1 VTLLGEGLQ
10 RTLEPAG
17 DGADAL
23 ERYLAGEDHAFGT
36 YFSFVGLPEGN
47 YEVTIRAD
55 GYRTASATYH
65 VVPGEHG
72 YSRPIVLQPAP

>member
-23 ERYLAGEDHAFGT
+23 ERYLAGEDHAYGT
-36 YFSFVGLPEGN
+36 YFSFVGLPEGD

-55 GYRTASATYH
+55 GYRAASAAYH

-72 YSRPIVLQPAP
+72 YSRPIVLEPAP